1 MYSGSIAHPSL
12 PLPLPLRK
20 FPLNL
25 YNSVIFREK
34 RKRTNPLLQLKG
46 EKRDCPK
53 NHKKM
58 YEEEAEADED
68 EDELKLKKFF
78 HSLSISLY

>member
-1 MYSGSIAHPSL
+1 MYSGSIAHPPL
-12 PLPLPLRK
+12 PHPLPLRK

-25 YNSVIFREK
+25 YNSVIFKKRKKNKSFAAAQRREK
-34 RKRTNPLLQLKG
+34 GLSKESQ
-46 EKRDCPK
+46 
-53 NHKKM
+53 KM
-58 YEEEAEADED
+58 YEEEEEADED